1 MLIAILISLLG
12 QGAPGD
18 TTDLTLAAARQR
30 ALGANPALRAER
42 ANARAAAAGPREAS
56 RGFLPTLSAD
66 AQAVRSTDPVAVF
79 GMKLRQSAF
88 TAGDLSL
95 GALNDPAPYTDYTA
109 RVGVELPLLN
119 LEGWYGYAAAGRA
132 ASAQAAAARRAA
144 GATILAVS
152 RAYWDAQLAAG
163 RVAALDTALGA
174 ALAHATQAE
183 ALHQQGLVSGLD
195 ARLARLRAARIES
208 QRLAV
213 AAEADNALAALAALL
228 ALPDSTTLRLTDSL
242 ETALLD
248 DSLVAAVHGQR
259 GDLAAL
265 EQGVRAADLGV
276 RRAWAMNL
284 PSIALFGNLAQHG
297 RAGFTSGGAGGG
309 DWTVGVGLQWR
320 FFPGLAGA
328 GAIARAR
335 AERDAVQ
342 ARREAAGR
350 QARLEITQSERLH
363 TAAVRRM
370 MVARDARTEAA
381 VALDQAELRYRTGAA
396 TISELLDVQ
405 AALTDAQLDL
415 LAARHDVLVAG
426 ALLDF
431 ANGVFDQ

>member
-1 MLIAILISLLG
+1 MLIAILISLIA
-12 QGAPGD
+12 QGAASD

-30 ALGANPALRAER
+30 ALAANPDLRAER

-56 RGFLPTLSAD
+56 RAFLPTLSAD

-95 GALNDPAPYTDYTA
+95 GALNDPAPYSDYTA
-109 RVGVELPLLN
+109 RAGVELPLLN

-152 RAYWDAQLAAG
+152 RAYWDAQLAAE
-163 RVAALDTALGA
+163 RVAALDTARGA
-174 ALAHATQAE
+174 ALAHAAQAE

-213 AAEADNALAALAALL
+213 AAEADNALAELAALL

-242 ETALLD
+242 ETALRD
-248 DSLVAAVHGQR
+248 DSLADAVHGLR

-297 RAGFTSGGAGGG
+297 RAGFRNGAGGGG
-309 DWTVGVGLQWR
+309 DWTVGVGLQWH

-335 AERDAVQ
+335 AEREVAQ
-342 ARREAAGR
+342 ARREAAAR
-350 QARLEITQSERLH
+350 QARLEITQSSRLH

-370 MVARDARTEAA
+370 MVARDARAEAA
-381 VALDQAELRYRTGAA
+381 VALDQAQLRYRTGAA

-405 AALTDAQLDL
+405 AALTDAELDL
-415 LAARHDVLVAG
+415 LTARHDVLVAG

>member
-1 MLIAILISLLG
+1 MLIAIVLSLMG
-12 QGAPGD
+12 QGASGD
-18 TTDLTLAAARQR
+18 TTTLTLAAARQR
-30 ALGANPALRAER
+30 ALAANPTLRAER
-42 ANARAAAAGPREAS
+42 ASARAAAAGPLEAS
-56 RGFLPTLSAD
+56 RAFLPTFTAD

-79 GMKLRQSAF
+79 GMKLRQSDF

-95 GALNDPAPYTDYTA
+95 GALNAPAPYTDYTA
-109 RVGVELPLLN
+109 RLGAELPLLN
-119 LEGWYGYAAAGRA
+119 LEGWYGHGAAVRAAA
-132 ASAQAAAARRAA
+132 AQNAAARRAA

-152 RAYWDAQLAAG
+152 RAYWDAQLAAE

-174 ALAHATQAE
+174 AHAHAAQAE

-208 QRLAV
+208 QRVAA

-228 ALPDSTTLRLTDSL
+228 ALPDSTTLRLADPLAAVLPTDSL
-242 ETALLD
+242 APATPG
-248 DSLVAAVHGQR
+248 SR

-265 EQGVRAADLGV
+265 DQGVRAAELSV
-276 RRAWAMNL
+276 RRAWATNL
-284 PSIALFGNLAQHG
+284 PSIALFGNLAQHS
-297 RAGFTSGGAGGG
+297 RAGLANGGSG

-320 FFPGLAGA
+320 LFPGLAGA
-328 GAIARAR
+328 GAISRAR

-342 ARREAAGR
+342 ARREAATR
-350 QARLEITQSERLH
+350 QARLEIAQSERLRA
-363 TAAVRRM
+363 AAVRRM
-370 MVARDARTEAA
+370 TVARDARAEAVA
-381 VALDQAELRYRTGAA
+381 ALDQAQLRYRTGAA

-405 AALTDAQLDL
+405 AALTDADLDL
-415 LAARHDVLVAG
+415 LAARHDVLVAA